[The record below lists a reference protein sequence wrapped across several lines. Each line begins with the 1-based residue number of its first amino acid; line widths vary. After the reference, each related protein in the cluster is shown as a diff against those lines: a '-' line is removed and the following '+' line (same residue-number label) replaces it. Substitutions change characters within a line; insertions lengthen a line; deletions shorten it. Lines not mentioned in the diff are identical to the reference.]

1 MTSTIKVNTITTE
14 SGSTLT
20 VGGCGKTVA
29 LASGASQ
36 TGFGRTGT
44 VDWET
49 TKKTADFTAANG
61 EGYFVDTSSGAVVLT
76 LPASPSAGNIV
87 AVKDYAYTFATHNCT
102 IARNGSPIGGG
113 SDTNLIL
120 DVNGTSKTFVYVDAT
135 KGWLVVNE
143 SDDTSDAGAKYVVA
157 TVSGSC
163 NTLATCGDFKI
174 ATFKGPGTFCVSC
187 AGNPAGNTELEY
199 IVVAGGRG
207 GGGKNPASSGG
218 GGGGA
223 GGFRFASPSLAPATY
238 PGKPRAAPAAIAASV
253 QAYSIAVGGGGAGG
267 PNNTEGGLGNV
278 STFSTITSAGGGK
291 GTGGG
296 NQPGGSPGGSG
307 GGTYCGNPQS
317 PSSGHSGNDPA
328 TSPPQGMP
336 GGPEAPPSNHG
347 SGGGGAMVAGS
358 AVGPTGGPGGD
369 GAGIPTAFGSSNGV
383 ANPPDS
389 FRYYAGGGAGGGYNC
404 GANGVG
410 GLGGG
415 GNAYVGSPTQHS
427 GLANSGAGGGSVG
440 APGVGGTGG
449 TGGSG
454 IVIIRYKFQN

>member
-199 IVVAGGRG
+199 IVVAGGR
-207 GGGKNPASSGG
+207 